1 MSTREAI
8 ELRDKVALVTG
19 ATSGIGAACARELA
33 GLGARLLLTG
43 RSEERGENVR
53 AGIAAAGGEA
63 AFVCG
68 DVRDKTFCQTIVE
81 ETLRRF
87 GRIDVLV
94 NNAGISYSVSALET
108 TDAQWQDTLD
118 TNLSAVFYLSR
129 AALRPMLEQR
139 AGSIVNVSSDWDLV
153 GSANAAAYCASKGG
167 VVLLT
172 KAMALDCARDGIRI
186 NAVCPGDTDT
196 PMMHID
202 YAQRGISVE
211 QGDRESAAATSMGR
225 MATPE
230 EVAHAVCFLASDAAA
245 YLTGVALPIDGGN
258 TAR

>member
-1 MSTREAI
+1 MSVRDAV
-8 ELRDKVALVTG
+8 ELQGRVALVTG

-43 RSEERGENVR
+43 RSEARGEQVR
-53 AGIAAAGGEA
+53 AEIAAAGADA
-63 AFVCG
+63 AFASG
-68 DVRDKTFCQTIVE
+68 DVRDKAFCQAIVE

-94 NNAGISYSVSALET
+94 NNAGISYAASALET

-129 AALRPMLEQR
+129 AALRPMLAQR
-139 AGSIVNVSSDWDLV
+139 AGSIVNVASDWGLV
-153 GSANAAAYCASKGG
+153 GGANAAAYCASKGG

-172 KAMALDCARDGIRI
+172 RAMALDCARDGVRI

-196 PMMHID
+196 PMMHKD

-211 QGDRESAAATSMGR
+211 RGDRESAAAIPMGR

-258 TAR
+258 TAT

>member
-8 ELRDKVALVTG
+8 ELRDRVALVTG

-33 GLGARLLLTG
+33 ALGARVLLTG
-43 RSEERGENVR
+43 RSQERGERVL
-53 AGIAAAGGEA
+53 AGIAERGGEA
-63 AFVCG
+63 AFVRG
-68 DVRDKTFCQTIVE
+68 DVRDRTFCRAIVE
-81 ETLRRF
+81 ESLRRF

-94 NNAGISYSVSALET
+94 NNAGISYSVATLET
-108 TDAQWQDTLD
+108 TDAQWQDTIE

-139 AGSIVNVSSDWDLV
+139 AGSIINVSSDWGLV
-153 GSANAAAYCASKGG
+153 GGVDAAAYCASKGG

-172 KAMALDCARDGIRI
+172 KAMALECARDGVRI

-196 PMMHID
+196 PMMHKD
-202 YAQRGISVE
+202 YAQRGVSIDKGS
-211 QGDRESAAATSMGR
+211 RESGAAIPMGR

-230 EVAHAVCFLASDAAA
+230 EVAHVVCFLASDAAA
-245 YLTGVALPIDGGN
+245 YLTGVALPIDGGH
-258 TAR
+258 TAV

>member
-1 MSTREAI
+1 M
-8 ELRDKVALVTG
+8 
-19 ATSGIGAACARELA
+19 
-33 GLGARLLLTG
+33 
-43 RSEERGENVR
+43 
-53 AGIAAAGGEA
+53 
-63 AFVCG
+63 
-68 DVRDKTFCQTIVE
+68 
-81 ETLRRF
+81 
-87 GRIDVLV
+87 
-94 NNAGISYSVSALET
+94 SALET

-139 AGSIVNVSSDWDLV
+139 AGSIVNVSSDWGLV
-153 GSANAAAYCASKGG
+153 GGANAAAYCASKGG
-167 VVLLT
+167 VALLT
-172 KAMALDCARDGIRI
+172 KAMALDCARDGVRI

-202 YAQRGISVE
+202 YAQRDISIE
-211 QGDRESAAATSMGR
+211 QGDQEAAAACPMGR

-230 EVAHAVCFLASDAAA
+230 EVAYAVCFLASDAAA